1 MRGREGYGLKY
12 MNSQTNDKHGS
23 GQLFIVA
30 TPIGNLA
37 DITYRAVEI
46 LKSVHLI
53 AAEDT
58 RVSRR
63 LCTHYGIDTPL
74 IACHEHNEEQM
85 VDQLLA
91 HLRDGKDIALISDA
105 GTPLINDPGYRL
117 VSRMRK
123 LAVNVSPVPG
133 ASSPIAALC
142 ASGLPS
148 DRFIYEGF
156 LARSGKTRRA
166 QIDALARSSCTSIV
180 LESPHRLLKTLEDL
194 RKTCGDARLVC
205 VAREITKLY
214 ETFIYGTL
222 EEVFENIQLS
232 VIKGEIVLL
241 IGPDT
246 ATHTISD
253 DDIRAAI
260 TLISS
265 KNLSPS
271 ALARHLAKE
280 LNVSRSRVYALLL
293 ETHQAQDKDLA

>member
-1 MRGREGYGLKY
+1 
-12 MNSQTNDKHGS
+12 
-23 GQLFIVA
+23 
-30 TPIGNLA
+30 
-37 DITYRAVEI
+37 
-46 LKSVHLI
+46 LKSAHLI

-63 LCTHYGIDTPL
+63 LCTHYGINTPL
-74 IACHEHNEEQM
+74 IACHEHNEEHM
-85 VDQLLA
+85 LEQLLE

-117 VSRMRK
+117 VSRMRA
-123 LAVNVSPVPG
+123 LGISVSPVPG

-148 DRFIYEGF
+148 DRFVYEGF
-156 LARSGKTRRA
+156 LARSGKSRHT
-166 QIDALARSSCTSIV
+166 QMDALARSTCTSIV

-194 RKTCGDARLVC
+194 RKTCGDTRLVC

-222 EEVFENIQLS
+222 VEVIEKLQTS
-232 VIKGEIVLL
+232 TIKGEIVLL

-246 ATHTISD
+246 ATHALSD
-253 DDIRAAI
+253 DDIREAI
-260 TLISS
+260 VLASS
-265 KNLSPS
+265 KNMSPS

-293 ETHQAQDKDLA
+293 ETQQTQHVDVT